1 MRKDADV
8 RIHNIPTTMR
18 FTLSLLL
25 ILVFGWTSGA
35 LAQIPVSPAMSL
47 AEASFEGVDRNAAT
61 ARVTLSERDA
71 RLGDVL
77 DKIGTASG
85 LRITYSSDIVP
96 VNQPVSVELRDVPV
110 MRALQHV
117 LGGSGVG
124 IRPTSG
130 GHVVL
135 VREQAPARVQ
145 VQTGSIEGVVRD
157 GSTRESLPG
166 ANVLIPGTQIGAS
179 TDVDGRYSIAS
190 VPAGTYTLEARFIGY
205 RPMSREVTV
214 MAGETVVVNFDM
226 GFESLRMD
234 EVVVTG
240 TAGDSRRRTVGNAV
254 SRVDAAAV
262 NELTASGNITELMQA
277 RTPGMTLLPGSGTA
291 GAAASIRLRGAS
303 SMTGSS
309 TPVVFIDG
317 VRMNSGSMGNFNAYG
332 QGTSMLESLN
342 PEDIQS
348 IEVIKGPAAATL
360 YGAEAAAGVIQIITK
375 RGRMGQRAVQ
385 FGATLEMGQNDWAV
399 ERPTNYAICTQAR
412 IDNPSVWV
420 GCVGRSAGDVITHVP
435 LSNGDAL
442 RSGAIRRLNLT
453 AQGGG
458 DAYSFYLSGSTDV
471 DEGVFHNN
479 FSNRQSMRGNFGF
492 FPSERLTFNVNLN
505 YANSH
510 VRLPLNDDI
519 AYGLIISSWL
529 ANPGQAYNFP
539 GDVGYFTLRPEVSNQ
554 YDNQTRTDRF
564 IVGASADWRPLDWLT
579 NRFRVGYDHSTGL
592 AELYYAPDQTGRS
605 PFGPFVSGGYIGQ
618 AVPRSAVLSLD
629 YDVTAELQLSRD
641 IVSNTSLG
649 IQYVGRQS
657 RRTEATGQGLGTG
670 VQRSVSAAAVTSGS
684 FGFSEVRSLGMYL
697 QEQVGWR
704 DRLFG
709 TAAVRM
715 DNHSAFGSDIEAVLY
730 PKLSVSYVISEED
743 YFGLPVVDDLRLRA
757 AWGQAG
763 NAPTVYSADRRYTTS
778 VATLE
783 NGTTV
788 PALRYLAFGNPGLKP
803 ERANEFEIGFDASLL
818 DGLFDLEATYYNA
831 RTRDAM
837 MSVPVAP
844 STGFSGNT
852 LENLGTIANEGIEV
866 VLTAHPIRA
875 ANARWEHTFA
885 FSANRN
891 ELVSFGDGRDPI
903 IFGIYAPVQRYEE
916 GYSLG
921 AFWARP
927 VLYDEQG
934 NLVRN
939 AAGNPVLDDPVYM
952 GPSVPPRELTYSTTL
967 TLFNNLRVFAM
978 LDYKGGHYQFN
989 VKDWRRD
996 RARLS
1001 WETVN
1006 PEANPDEVA
1015 ARMFASQTFMHVQPA
1030 DFLKLRDVSLSYTV
1044 PGQFVSD
1051 LGISRATLT
1060 LSGHNLAVL
1069 WTRYGG
1075 ADPEVNFHGPADFS
1089 RVDSWTMP
1097 MIRRLSAS
1105 LRVNF

>member
-1 MRKDADV
+1 
-8 RIHNIPTTMR
+8 MR
-18 FTLSLLL
+18 FILPLLVLLMPGWHSETHAQSTLRQTLSL
-25 ILVFGWTSGA
+25 A
-35 LAQIPVSPAMSL
+35 DAAAVSANVS
-47 AEASFEGVDRNAAT
+47 T
-61 ARVTLSERDA
+61 ARITLSAREA

-77 DKIGTASG
+77 DRIETTSG
-85 LRITYSSDIVP
+85 LRISYSSDIVP
-96 VNQPVSVELRDVPV
+96 VNQAVTVELQDVPV
-110 MRALQHV
+110 LRALQHV
-117 LGGSGVG
+117 LDGSGIDV
-124 IRPTSG
+124 RPTSA

-135 VREQAPARVQ
+135 VRGASPSPS
-145 VQTGSIEGVVRD
+145 VQTGTIEGVVRD
-157 GSTRESLPG
+157 GTSRETLPG
-166 ANVLIPGTQIGAS
+166 ANVLIPGTQFGAS
-179 TDVDGRYSIAS
+179 TNHEGRYSIAA
-190 VPAGTYTLEARFIGY
+190 VPAGTHTIEARYIGY
-205 RPMSREVTV
+205 RPAVREVTV
-214 MAGETVVVNFDM
+214 VAGETVRLDFDM

-240 TAGDSRRRTVGNAV
+240 TAGDSRRRTIGNAV
-254 SRVDAAAV
+254 SRVDAASV
-262 NELTASGNITELMQA
+262 NELTASGNLTEMLQA

-291 GAAASIRLRGAS
+291 GTAASIRLRGAS
-303 SMTGSS
+303 SMSGSS

-317 VRMNSGSMGNFNAYG
+317 VRMSSGSMGHFNVYG

-342 PEDIQS
+342 PEDIES

-399 ERPTNYAICTQAR
+399 ERPTNYAVCTQAR

-420 GCVGRSAGDVITHVP
+420 GCEGRSVGEFITHVP

-442 RSGAIRRLNLT
+442 RSGTIRRLNLT

-458 DAYSFYLSGSTDV
+458 EAYSFYLSGSTDV

-479 FSNRQSMRGNFGF
+479 FSNRQSLRGNFGF
-492 FPSERLTFNVNLN
+492 FPTERLTFNVNLN
-505 YANSH
+505 YANTH

-529 ANPGQAYNFP
+529 ANPGQLYNFP

-564 IVGASADWRPLDWLT
+564 IVGGSADWRPLDWLT
-579 NRFRVGYDHSTGL
+579 NRFRVGYDHSNGL
-592 AELYYAPDQTGRS
+592 AEIFYTPDQTGAA
-605 PFGPFVSGGYIGQ
+605 PFGPNVSDGYIGQ
-618 AVPRSAVLSLD
+618 AVPRNSVLSLD
-629 YDVTAELQLSRD
+629 YDVTATASLSEE

-649 IQYVGRQS
+649 IQYVGRQA
-657 RRTEATGQGLGTG
+657 RRTQAIGQGLGTG
-670 VQRSVSAAAVTSGS
+670 VQRSVSAAAITSGS
-684 FGFSEVRSLGMYL
+684 YSFSEVRSLGMYL
-697 QEQVGWR
+697 QEQIGWR

-730 PKLSVSYVISEED
+730 PKISLSYVISEED
-743 YFGLPVVDDLRLRA
+743 YFNVPVLSDLRLRA

-763 NAPTVYSADRRYTTS
+763 NAPNVYSADRRYTTS

-788 PALRYLAFGNPGLKP
+788 PALRYLAYGNPGLKP
-803 ERANEFEIGFDASLL
+803 ERANEFEVGFDASLL

-837 MSVPVAP
+837 MSVPVPP
-844 STGFSGNT
+844 STGFSGST
-852 LENLGTIANEGIEV
+852 LENLGTIANEGVEV
-866 VLTAHPIRA
+866 VLTAHALRSQA
-875 ANARWEHTFA
+875 ARWDHTVA
-885 FSANRN
+885 FTANRN
-891 ELVSFGDGRDPI
+891 ELVSFGDGRDPVV
-903 IFGIYAPVQRYEE
+903 FGIYAPVQRHQE

-927 VLYDEQG
+927 VQYDDQG

-939 AAGNPVLDDPVYM
+939 AAGSPVLDDPVYM

-978 LDYKGGHYQFN
+978 MDYKGGHYQFN

-996 RARLS
+996 RAGLS

-1015 ARMFASQTFMHVQPA
+1015 ARQLATQTYLHVQPA
-1030 DFLKLRDVSLSYTV
+1030 DFIKLRDVSVSYTLPQQYV
-1044 PGQFVSD
+1044 TE
-1051 LGISRATLT
+1051 LGISRAMIT

-1097 MIRRLSAS
+1097 MMRRLSAS
-1105 LRVNF
+1105 FRVNF